1 MRILGIE
8 SSALVASAAI
18 LEGEKITARYS
29 VDHKLTHSQTLM
41 PMIDEIMRMTGLR
54 ISDMDAVAVSGGPGS
69 FTGLRIGGTTAK
81 ALAMAADLPIIH
93 VPTLEAMAYNL
104 CAYNGFICPIMDARR
119 SEVYTGIYA
128 AAGGQIRALTDEMAV
143 PVDELTAMIRGR
155 YLSDIPVMFL
165 GDGVPVFKERIAEA
179 LGRHAAF
186 APPHLS
192 RQDAAS
198 VAVLGALM
206 YERGEYTGAD
216 DFSPRYLRQ
225 SQAEREYVEV
235 RPATVD
241 DLDDIAAMERETFPD
256 AWSKESVAPYI
267 DSSIYGVLTA
277 RRKGSF
283 VGYAIYQNV
292 AGEGELFR
300 IAVDKGCRRSG
311 IGRRLM
317 TVMEE
322 KAPADLWSLEVR
334 SGNHAA
340 IGLYESMGYR
350 QTRVRQDYYR
360 DPAEDALIMEHR
372 VREQI

>member
-1 MRILGIE
+1 MKILAIE

-18 LEGEKITARYS
+18 LDGDKITARYS

-41 PMIDEIMRMTGLR
+41 PMISEIMRMTGLQV
-54 ISDMDAVAVSGGPGS
+54 SDMDAIAVSGGPGS

-81 ALAMAADLPIIH
+81 ALAMAADLPLVH
-93 VPTLEAMAYNL
+93 VPTLTAMAYNL
-104 CAYNGFICPIMDARR
+104 IAYNGLICPIMDARR

-165 GDGVPVFKERIAEA
+165 GDGVPVFKERIAEV

-192 RQDAAS
+192 RQDAAG

-206 YERGEYTGAD
+206 YERGEYINAD
-216 DFSPRYLRQ
+216 EFSPRYLRQ
-225 SQAEREYVEV
+225 SQAEREYVEIK
-235 RPATVD
+235 PASVE
-241 DLDDIAAMERETFPD
+241 DLEFIAALEKKTFSD
-256 AWSKESVAPYI
+256 AWSKDSIAPYL

-277 RRKGSF
+277 KRKGNLC
-283 VGYAIYQNV
+283 GYVIYQYV

-300 IAVDKGCRRSG
+300 IAVDESCRRSG

-334 SGNHAA
+334 STNAPA

-350 QTRVRQDYYR
+350 QSRMRQDYYK
-360 DPAEDALIMEHR
+360 DPVEDALIMEHR